1 MSFQIMNASSNAA
14 TNAPSTGAADKYNY
28 KKKQQQVMVPKM
40 HYQLID
46 VPNYYYIYDH
56 LNKLFENVT
65 SRPSFDA
72 MCAFKQVLYQRNNRS
87 PTVFSNIRGPANT
100 DIMRQVI
107 GKDGYFFK
115 MTTTLCGVD
124 FLWYDKNSNN
134 ILCWGPSNFKVVKA
148 LNSIRWRIFKN
159 EEQAEQQQAEQQ
171 QAEQQQA
178 EQQKQ
183 QAEEERR
190 AAAAALAEQ
199 QEDDCDYSDMPPL
212 IDVNGDRHY
221 SFEFPISDLFP
232 EQISSGRTP
241 DHESGSLE

>member
-1 MSFQIMNASSNAA
+1 MNASSAAA
-14 TNAPSTGAADKYNY
+14 TNAPATGAADKYNY
-28 KKKQQQVMVPKM
+28 KKKQQQIMVPKM

-100 DIMRQVI
+100 DVMRQVI

-148 LNSIRWRIFKN
+148 LNSIRWRISKN

-171 QAEQQQA
+171 AE
-178 EQQKQ
+178 
-183 QAEEERR
+183 AEEERR
-190 AAAAALAEQ
+190 AAAASLAEQ

-212 IDVNGDRHY
+212 IDENGDRHY
-221 SFEFPISDLFP
+221 SFDFPVRDLFP